1 MQPLI
6 LEASSTVVGEDVVL
20 LELESPQRLLR
31 EPLAV
36 GQLLRVPA
44 QALVCV
50 GGLCKLR
57 VNELVLP
64 GQRLNVLR
72 QLLALL

>member
-6 LEASSTVVGEDVVL
+6 LEASSTVVGENVVL

-50 GGLCKLR
+50 EAFANSELTNLFSR
-57 VNELVLP
+57 VSV
-64 GQRLNVLR
+64 
-72 QLLALL
+72 